1 MELINK
7 KGMFYMTEKIIDAN
21 AKRHDLDAFNGL
33 VFVHGLKDE
42 PYTTDKIIAEHSG
55 NKLKSV
61 KRLITNN
68 RSEFED
74 YGILRFEIA
83 KLPGRGRPQKT
94 YQLNEQ
100 QATFLITMLDNT
112 PQVKQFKK
120 NLVNEFYCM
129 KQELTQRQINRA
141 IEKPQR
147 KMLMDAVKSWP
158 NANQWSYRNM
168 TQLLLKRATGGMTAQ
183 QIKKERHVK
192 TALDGLTVKEQERYT
207 QLENIAIGLVGLNKS
222 WNEIKGL
229 LLLA

>member
-1 MELINK
+1 
-7 KGMFYMTEKIIDAN
+7 MTEKVIEEA
-21 AKRHDLDAFNGL
+21 AKKHDLAGLADL
-33 VFVHGLKDE
+33 VFVHGLNEE

-55 NKLKSV
+55 NSLHAV
-61 KRLITNN
+61 KVLIYNHKQD
-68 RSEFED
+68 FED
-74 YGILRFEIA
+74 FGILSFEMT

-94 YQLNEQ
+94 YHLNEQ

-120 NLVNEFYCM
+120 SLVREFYAM

-147 KMLMDAVKSWP
+147 KTLMAAVKSWP
-158 NANQWSYRNM
+158 NAPRHIYINM

-192 TALDGLTVKEQERYT
+192 TALDGLTP
-207 QLENIAIGLVGLNKS
+207 
-222 WNEIKGL
+222 
-229 LLLA
+229 

>member
-1 MELINK
+1 
-7 KGMFYMTEKIIDAN
+7 MTEKVIEEA
-21 AKRHDLDAFNGL
+21 AKKHDLAGLAGL
-33 VFVHGLKDE
+33 VFVHGLNEE

-55 NKLKSV
+55 NSLHAV
-61 KRLITNN
+61 KVLIYNHKQD
-68 RSEFED
+68 FED
-74 YGILRFEIA
+74 FGILSFEMT

-94 YQLNEQ
+94 YHLNEQ

-112 PQVKQFKK
+112 PQIKQFKK
-120 NLVNEFYCM
+120 SLVREFYAM

-147 KMLMDAVKSWP
+147 KTLMAAVKSWP
-158 NANQWSYRNM
+158 NAPRHIYINM

-192 TALDGLTVKEQERYT
+192 TALDGLTVKEQARYE
-207 QLENIAIGLVGLNKS
+207 QLENIAIGLVSLNKT
-222 WNEIKGL
+222 WDEVKGV

>member
-1 MELINK
+1 
-7 KGMFYMTEKIIDAN
+7 MTEKIIEEA
-21 AKRHDLDAFNGL
+21 AKKHDLAGLAGL
-33 VFVHGLKDE
+33 VFVHGLNEE

-55 NKLKSV
+55 NSLHAV
-61 KRLITNN
+61 KVLIYNHKQD
-68 RSEFED
+68 FED
-74 YGILRFEIA
+74 FGILSFEMT

-94 YQLNEQ
+94 YHLNEQ

-120 NLVNEFYCM
+120 SLVREFYAM

-147 KMLMDAVKSWP
+147 KTLMDAVKSWP
-158 NANQWSYRNM
+158 NAPRHIYINM

-192 TALDGLTVKEQERYT
+192 TALDGLTVKEQARYE
-207 QLENIAIGLVGLNKS
+207 QLENIAIGLVSLNKT
-222 WNEIKGL
+222 WDEVKGV